1 MPEWGRLNR
10 GTLPLVPHLGTLTPH
25 SRRKLDVPH
34 THAAGSSWTL
44 TLPRPTLEDV
54 SATGG
59 GRGRGVG
66 EGEMMAD
73 AFDEILEDELT
84 EADLDELEALGAAE
98 DAARILGEIDA

>member
-1 MPEWGRLNR
+1 M
-10 GTLPLVPHLGTLTPH
+10 TP
-25 SRRKLDVPH
+25 RRP
-34 THAAGSSWTL
+34 S
-44 TLPRPTLEDV
+44 LEGV
-54 SATGG
+54 SAAGG

-84 EADLDELEALGAAE
+84 EDDLDELEALGAAD